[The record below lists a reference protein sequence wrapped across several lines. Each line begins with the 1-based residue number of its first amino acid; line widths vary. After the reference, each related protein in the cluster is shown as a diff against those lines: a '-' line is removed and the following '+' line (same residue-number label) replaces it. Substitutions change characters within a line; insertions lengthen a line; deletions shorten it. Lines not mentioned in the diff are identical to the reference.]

1 MKRNEIVIYTDLL
14 ENIELLNNEQ
24 LGQIFKSLLQL
35 SEGKQL
41 DIIDDESNIA
51 LQFIIGKF
59 IKQIR

>member
-1 MKRNEIVIYTDLL
+1 MKRNKIVIYTDLL

-59 IKQIR
+59 IK

>member
-1 MKRNEIVIYTDLL
+1 MKRNKIVIYTDLL

-35 SEGKQL
+35 SECKQL

>member
-1 MKRNEIVIYTDLL
+1 MKRNRIVIYTDLL

-59 IKQIR
+59 IKQI

>member
-1 MKRNEIVIYTDLL
+1 MKRNRIVIYTDLL

>member
-1 MKRNEIVIYTDLL
+1 MKRNKIVIYTDLL